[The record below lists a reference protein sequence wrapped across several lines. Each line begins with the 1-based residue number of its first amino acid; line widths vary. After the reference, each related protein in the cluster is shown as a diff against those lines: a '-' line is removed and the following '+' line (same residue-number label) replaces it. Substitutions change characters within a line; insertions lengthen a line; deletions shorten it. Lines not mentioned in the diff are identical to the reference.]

1 MRDDR
6 EGIIDV
12 MRPDAHDAAR
22 LLGRMLRVARRC
34 GLPPARATRGI
45 GAAVRG
51 RTLDRLLERLARRL
65 ADSPTPEHRDVAAAL
80 AAAVGARDHATAL
93 ALVTT
98 AGCRTDLR
106 AEKMVSRPPP
116 ASSGSA
122 TPRSPRA
129 ASSPRFARRTPGP
142 SCSAAAPSARCS
154 RARPEAR
161 GYFTFAF
168 IRHPF
173 DRTRSC
179 HADKHA
185 LALRDRRAA
194 RWFIEPW
201 HGLRL
206 GMTFA
211 EFCRWLDTPWGSDA
225 FADRHWLSQHRQIR
239 AADGRLPDFLG
250 RWERLDADW
259 RAVTARLGLPCRELP
274 RLNAGPRGA
283 RAAGPPDDAAAA
295 ALRRRY
301 AEDFRIGGYDGDFGV
316 GGHEEGPDDGGPGGP
331 PEPASRAPARPRAAH
346 GRD

>member
-22 LLGRMLRVARRC
+22 LLGRMLRLARRC

-106 AEKMVSRPPP
+106 AEKMVSRRHRFLWLGNPKV
-116 ASSGSA
+116 AS
-122 TPRSPRA
+122 RSIIAALRA
-129 ASSPRFARRTPGP
+129 ADPGAELFRGRTLGEVLAR
-142 SCSAAAPSARCS
+142 
-154 RARPEAR
+154 RPEAR

-283 RAAGPPDDAAAA
+283 RAAGPPDDPAAA